1 MNTLLE
7 RYIQEADGR
16 YLTDSELGTL
26 DAYLSTYS
34 TRMQAYKILQEKSE
48 SFILEA
54 LQQLAQTDA
63 QTIRQHKDKCVR
75 DMVCVMRAIAVAVL
89 RDDEQ
94 AFRDELLLWLQN
106 ILSALH
112 KEQQSS
118 RAYRLLQDVVSK
130 EMPSESA
137 ELVNYYLGEFIAAL
151 TAGLA

>member
-1 MNTLLE
+1 MNTLLD
-7 RYIQEADGR
+7 RYIREADGR
-16 YLTDSELGTL
+16 YLTDSELGML
-26 DAYLSTYS
+26 DTYVSTYS

-48 SFILEA
+48 SFILQA
-54 LQQLAQTDA
+54 LQRLSQTDA
-63 QTIRQHKDKCVR
+63 QTVRQHKDKCIR

-118 RAYRLLQDVVSK
+118 RAYQLLQKVVSE
-130 EMPSESA
+130 EMPGESA
-137 ELVNYYLGEFIAAL
+137 KLVNYYLGEFIAAL
-151 TAGLA
+151 TSGLS